1 MGLEMDQVSDALT
14 KTTVNPEDINERGTN
29 KQMQRK
35 YGISTGVRLVGART
49 CVQAPIS
56 FDKLSAARMSDG
68 PD

>member
-35 YGISTGVRLVGART
+35 YGISTGMRLVGVRT
-49 CVQAPIS
+49 YVQAPIS

-68 PD
+68 PH